1 MSTGAIKRVPR
12 VGQWLPEDHTLMRLW
27 LQRLLAQIEKKRSFY
42 DSAEPFVKVIQE
54 FKELIETDPAIYML
68 FHQMF
73 HQIPHKPP
81 YDNDPT
87 GKPQVRN
94 YISMLECFNEILTT
108 APAYQKDTGLV
119 GFPLNAIIDWPM
131 GTPSGFAAFLNEKV
145 NAQFKKVLDYWGEFL
160 KSPDSAYVLNDD
172 PETGWFGEAAMSEE
186 LMQNFSSTYICDPGA
201 QYYGFTSWDDFFVRE
216 FQEGAR
222 PIEQPDDDRF
232 IINACESGPY
242 SLQRHVKAIDR
253 FWIKCQPY
261 SVSHML
267 AQDPLADQFVGGTVY
282 QAFLSALC
290 YHRWHSPVNGTIV
303 KTVQIPGT
311 YYSEARIAG
320 FDEAAPNESQGYITE
335 VATRALVFIQ
345 ADNENI
351 GLMCFMAVGMA
362 EVSTCEVT
370 VKKGDKVKKGGQ
382 LGMFHFGGSTHCLM
396 FRKGVNV
403 IFELPEKPGLN
414 AKILPI
420 HKAIAF
426 VPNPGDER

>member
-1 MSTGAIKRVPR
+1 MSTGATNRVPR
-12 VGQWLPEDHTLMRLW
+12 
-27 LQRLLAQIEKKRSFY
+27 LQRLLDQVDRKRGLY
-42 DSAEPFVKVIQE
+42 DSNEPFVGVIQE

-73 HQIPHKPP
+73 HQVPLKPP

-94 YISMLECFNEILTT
+94 YIRMLECFNEIMTT

-131 GTPSGFAAFLNEKV
+131 GTTSGFAAFLNEKV
-145 NAQFKKVLDYWGEFL
+145 NAQFTKVLNYWGNFL
-160 KSPDSAYVLNDD
+160 KSPESAYVLNDD
-172 PETGWFGEAAMSEE
+172 PESGWFGEAAMSEE
-186 LMQNFSSTYICDPGA
+186 LMQNFSTTYICDPAA
-201 QYYGFTSWDDFFVRE
+201 QHYGFTSWDDFFVRE
-216 FQEGAR
+216 FRPDAR
-222 PIEQPDDDRF
+222 LIELPDDDRF

-242 SLQRHVKAIDR
+242 SLQTDVKAMDR
-253 FWIKCQPY
+253 FWIKGQPY

-267 AQDPLADQFVGGTVY
+267 AQDPLADQFVGGT
-282 QAFLSALC
+282 
-290 YHRWHSPVNGTIV
+290 HSPVNGTIV
-303 KTVQIPGT
+303 KKVQIPGT
-311 YYSEARIAG
+311 YYSEARVAG

-345 ADNENI
+345 ADNPNI

-370 VKKGDKVKKGGQ
+370 VDEGDQVKKGDQ

-396 FRKGVNV
+396 FRKGVKV
-403 IFELPEKPGLN
+403 IFELPEEPGLDAN
-414 AKILPI
+414 IIQI
-420 HKAIAF
+420 HKVIAF
-426 VPNPGDER
+426 VPDEGDGQ